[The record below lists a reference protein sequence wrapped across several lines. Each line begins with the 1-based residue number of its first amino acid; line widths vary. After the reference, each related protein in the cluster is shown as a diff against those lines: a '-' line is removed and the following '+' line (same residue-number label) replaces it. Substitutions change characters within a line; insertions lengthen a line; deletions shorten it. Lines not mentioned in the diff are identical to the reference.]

1 MTTRVLS
8 AAASVLDVALP
19 PACAGCGE
27 EGLALCPRCR
37 RALDARLSLPAGV
50 PMGLPSALP
59 MLIAQLEWS
68 APFSGP
74 VRAALH
80 GLKYAGERR
89 LTEPLAAAVA
99 ARWRVAGVGGEVL
112 VPVPVHAERARR
124 RGYDQAVL
132 LTIDISRRLQMRWL
146 PALERTRNTAPQF
159 DLGRRARRANVA
171 GAFAVRGSREAALVR
186 DRWVVLVDDVVTTGS
201 TLTACAEALYAAGA
215 IAVSA
220 MTVARER

>member
-171 GAFAVRGSREAALVR
+171 GSFAVRGSREAALVR

>member
-1 MTTRVLS
+1 M
-8 AAASVLDVALP
+8 ALP

-89 LTEPLAAAVA
+89 LTEPLGAAVA
-99 ARWRVAGVGGEVL
+99 ARWRAASVGGEVL

>member
-186 DRWVVLVDDVVTTGS
+186 DRWFVLVDDVVTTGS

>member
-37 RALDARLSLPAGV
+37 RALDTRLSLPAGV
-50 PMGLPSALP
+50 PMGLPSGLP

-80 GLKYAGERR
+80 GLKYSGERR

-99 ARWRVAGVGGEVL
+99 ARWRAAGIGGEVL
-112 VPVPVHAERARR
+112 VPVPVHAERARH

-132 LTIDISRRLQMRWL
+132 LTVDISRRLQMRWL

-159 DLGRRARRANVA
+159 DLGRRARRANVS